1 MYNKF
6 LKITMLKNDGSE
18 IILTY
23 MLEDNNPVVDKWI
36 EMTKKSIKNNMK
48 IKASLNNVEIN
59 NISILLKKIN
69 DVLYFINNH
78 YDKKLPVF
86 TNFYELDN
94 IILNY
99 LHEEFEIYGDRIE
112 ELQSKNN
119 WSYELHEN
127 FLSLNEYIHM
137 IETAMHGSE
146 DNFPNFSC
154 LYDFTPSGLHEPI
167 KEEYKH
173 FLENKFEWGGLYCG
187 YNTLGKDY
195 LSIAPEN
202 DWEVIERDEVRPQIR
217 FAAETWMNFGPDLKT
232 TINKEFYKWY
242 TTLPNKIQ
250 NKIPIDDLNKLSLG
264 RYSLGKIIIDENFLS
279 IEPDAKKWLLPTGSV
294 YSIMGKEDCKTKWNR
309 EVFAKIVDIKRIEII
324 EK

>member
-154 LYDFTPSGLHEPI
+154 LYDFTPAGLHEPI

>member
-1 MYNKF
+1 MHNKF

-23 MLEDNNPVVDKWI
+23 MLEDNNPVVNKWI

-48 IKASLNNVEIN
+48 IKTSLNNVEIN

-86 TNFYELDN
+86 TNFYQLDN

-119 WSYELHEN
+119 WSYGLHEN

-137 IETAMHGSE
+137 IETAIHGSE

-187 YNTLGKDY
+187 YNTLCKDY

-202 DWEVIERDEVRPQIR
+202 DWEVIEREEVRPQIR

-232 TINKEFYKWY
+232 NINKEFYKWY

-250 NKIPIDDLNKLSLG
+250 NKIPIDNLNKLSLG
-264 RYSLGKIIIDENFLS
+264 RYNLGKIIIDENFLS

-309 EVFAKIVDIKRIEII
+309 EVFAKIVDIKEIEII